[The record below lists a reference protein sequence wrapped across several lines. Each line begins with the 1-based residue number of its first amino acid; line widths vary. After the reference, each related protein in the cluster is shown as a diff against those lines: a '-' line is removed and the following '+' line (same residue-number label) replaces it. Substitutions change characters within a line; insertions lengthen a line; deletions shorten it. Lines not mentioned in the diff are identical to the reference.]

1 MYYFMYYYIYI
12 WPKLRRYYFSCLE
25 WMPAKFQPDRI
36 IGSRDMG
43 VRDVA
48 PDYGTQIPQRIRCT
62 MLCNH
67 DKKKYHLP
75 SLDLWCRHFFHKLKT
90 TPTIFFIFL
99 HKYNKICSRR
109 ARLSFSPGEGIV
121 ISYGIRKPTLSVPE
135 TKSRSSKI
143 RNLVEGTERGFQSP

>member
-1 MYYFMYYYIYI
+1 
-12 WPKLRRYYFSCLE
+12 
-25 WMPAKFQPDRI
+25 MPAKFQPDRI

-43 VRDVA
+43 VREVA

-90 TPTIFFIFL
+90 TPTIFFIFCTNII
-99 HKYNKICSRR
+99 KYAHAAR
-109 ARLSFSPGEGIV
+109 AYHFLRE
-121 ISYGIRKPTLSVPE
+121 KE
-135 TKSRSSKI
+135 
-143 RNLVEGTERGFQSP
+143 